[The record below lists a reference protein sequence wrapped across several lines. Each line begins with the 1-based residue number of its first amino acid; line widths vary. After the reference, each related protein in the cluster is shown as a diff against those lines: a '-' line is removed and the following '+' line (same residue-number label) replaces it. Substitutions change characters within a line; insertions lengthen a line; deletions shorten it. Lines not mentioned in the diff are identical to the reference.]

1 MKKKIFKIIFINFV
15 LIFFFL
21 SSFIIFPSVGLDIY
35 RYIKKVNLPSKI
47 YISRENKLRSE
58 LLNYK
63 NLEWSKKHFQELSN
77 IDFEY
82 YDYIGWRRNT
92 YIGQTINIDKNGYRK
107 NSNKYVLDFENSNT
121 WIFGGSVVWGTGSKD
136 SQTIP
141 AILEQKTN
149 KKILNLGESGY
160 TSHQSLNLL
169 NKLFV
174 KGYSPKKIFFF
185 DGPNEI
191 IHKCRIEHN
200 YFSSGREELIR
211 TRLKKKLNEKKL
223 ETQSLLD
230 PTMKIIEKIK
240 KKFLKNEKRNQT
252 NLTKTKTFF
261 DCDKNPKKV
270 ENIINAIIL
279 DWKTAK
285 LIADT
290 REIEFTPVL
299 QPVIFYGNPS
309 IEHLNKS
316 LIGDNLKNQFD
327 SVYPKLIEKLNSIN
341 FEYLNLIN
349 IFDDEEIYYID
360 FMHFSPNGNKKIANL
375 ISELYFE

>member
-1 MKKKIFKIIFINFV
+1 MSSLFTKIINREIPADIVYENDDIIAFNDINPQAPVHV
-15 LIFFFL
+15 LIVPKKEIKTL
-21 SSFIIFPSVGLDIY
+21 NHLEVEDQEIVGKMFIAA
-35 RYIKKVNLPSKI
+35 KKLAK
-47 YISRENKLRSE
+47 E
-58 LLNYK
+58 L
-63 NLEWSKKHFQELSN
+63 
-77 IDFEY
+77 
-82 YDYIGWRRNT
+82 
-92 YIGQTINIDKNGYRK
+92 NIDKNGYRK
-107 NSNKYVLDFENSNT
+107 NSNKYILDFNNSNT

-136 SQTIP
+136 DQTIP
-141 AILEQKTN
+141 ALLESKTN

-211 TRLKKKLNEKKL
+211 TRLKKLNEKKL
-223 ETQSLLD
+223 ETQSLFD
-230 PTMKIIEKIK
+230 PTMEIIKKIK
-240 KKFLKNEKRNQT
+240 RKFLKNENRNKI
-252 NLTKTKTFF
+252 NFTKAKTFF
-261 DCDKNPKKV
+261 DCDKNPEKV

-279 DWKTAK
+279 DWTAAK
-285 LIADT
+285 LIANT
-290 REIEFTPVL
+290 REIKFTPVL

-309 IEHLNKS
+309 IDHLNKS
-316 LIGDNLKNQFD
+316 LIGDNLKDQFD
-327 SVYPKLIEKLNSIN
+327 SVYPKLIERLNSIN

-349 IFDDEEIYYID
+349 IFDEEEIYYID